1 MTDNSAISDGSC
13 IRLLPWRGERG
24 QDCYLVTDDPP
35 DAVGVV
41 TRHADNIEFL
51 QLGLA
56 RRLLARA
63 EPPLPKATAEH
74 PVLMRE
80 LTAALRDTL
89 LVARCRGERLEHL
102 TEWAAGSPA
111 MCRAVR
117 DLYNAAPAM
126 FRLAAF
132 PGDCPR
138 SACAARR
145 FVRDGARAWGLPDE
159 AADAMEAVTGELAAN
174 AIGHG
179 QGPLLTVAVG
189 CRRDIVTVVVA
200 DEGGGTS
207 EDLPWR
213 PVDTVASAEEES
225 GRGLLIVQGLSKRWG
240 CRPTTGGLSV
250 WAEIALP

>member
-1 MTDNSAISDGSC
+1 MTDNLAISDGSC

-24 QDCYLVTDDPP
+24 QDCYLVTGYPP
-35 DAVGVV
+35 DDAGVV

-56 RRLLARA
+56 RRILARA
-63 EPPLPKATAEH
+63 EPPLSMASTEQPL
-74 PVLMRE
+74 LMRE

-89 LVARCRGERLEHL
+89 LVARCRGERLEQL
-102 TEWAAGSPA
+102 TEWAARSLA

-117 DLYNAAPAM
+117 DLYDAAPAT

-138 SACAARR
+138 SACEARR
-145 FVRDGARAWGLPDE
+145 FVRDATRAWGLPDKV
-159 AADAMEAVTGELAAN
+159 ADAVEAVTGELAAN

-179 QGPLLTVAVG
+179 QGPLFTVAVG
-189 CRRDIVTVVVA
+189 RQLDIVTVVVA
-200 DEGGGTS
+200 DEGGGPS
-207 EDLPWR
+207 EDLHGKT
-213 PVDTVASAEEES
+213 VDTNASTEEES
-225 GRGLLIVQGLSKRWG
+225 GRGLLIVQSLSERWG
-240 CRPTTGGLSV
+240 YRPTVGGLSV